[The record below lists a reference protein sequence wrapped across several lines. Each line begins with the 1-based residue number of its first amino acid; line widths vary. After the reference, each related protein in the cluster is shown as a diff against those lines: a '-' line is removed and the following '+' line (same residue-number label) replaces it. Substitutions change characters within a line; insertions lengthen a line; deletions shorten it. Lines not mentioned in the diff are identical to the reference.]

1 MQIIKN
7 LYFRGTATTFLE
19 TENPKVTVDQG
30 EVDKLSKLS
39 PKWWNTNG
47 EMRALHSMN
56 KLRVQLVRE
65 CLIYSK
71 HGSFDKLNQA
81 QPLEGFKIIDVGCG
95 GGILTEPLARIGADV
110 TGLDASNELI
120 DVAKDHASKDPAI
133 AENIEYIC
141 GTIEEHAKENPERY
155 DAVVASEVLE
165 HVVEKDLFLESCA
178 NSLKVLMF
186 DIYPLKKH
194 VSSFYT

>member
-1 MQIIKN
+1 MQMVN
-7 LYFRGTATTFLE
+7 NFEFRGTATTFYE
-19 TENPKVTVDQG
+19 AENPKVTIDQA

-65 CLIYSK
+65 CLIYKK
-71 HGSFDKLNQA
+71 HGSFDVLNQA
-81 QPLEGFKIIDVGCG
+81 QPLKGFKIIDVGCG
-95 GGILTEPLARIGADV
+95 GGILSEPLARIGADV
-110 TGLDASNELI
+110 TGLDASIELI
-120 DVAKDHASKDPAI
+120 DVAKDHASKDATI
-133 AENIEYIC
+133 AENVQYIC
-141 GTIEEHAKENPERY
+141 GTIEDHAKENAECY

-178 NSLKVLMF
+178 NSLKVLIF
-186 DIYPLKKH
+186 YVCPVKKN
-194 VSSFYT
+194 T